1 MERRYTIDGRGVVA
15 PVDQGSAQ
23 DLAARQ
29 GNWSTLVTGPDWMVW
44 LRRPPAGGTRDKPKA
59 VLAGDCA
66 SFALAD
72 FMAYLGQSR
81 FSGGLRISAGN
92 AERTLWIK
100 DGEVRSASSDSP
112 QDRVGEVMVRLGYVT
127 RQVLESVLAENP
139 PSRVGKVLVERNILK
154 AHDLFK
160 CITEQVGEIFHAM
173 MLVKEGAFVLI
184 DQDPDAHSSNP
195 LSLTMNSLLMDSIR
209 KIDEMGHFRK
219 KIPHARMYVMPK
231 KAGDSSLEQEEA
243 QLLTLVDGR
252 HTIQEI
258 GQRLRHNEFDATRIV
273 FRLLEGGY
281 VTIAQQAQ
289 AAQTQAKPSGPAEQL
304 NQMLAVFDRIF
315 REVYSEVSS
324 HGLGEPFLIAANASL
339 QTGGVSQSVALKGM
353 TFNHEGGLPIDALR
367 SRVAQVANQL
377 GPEPILAVRQ
387 ALSDV
392 MFFLLFQAGELL
404 EARADEALAQRV
416 KQLLASLD
424 QK

>member
-15 PVDQGSAQ
+15 PIDQGSAQ
-23 DLAARQ
+23 DLARRQ
-29 GNWSTLVTGPDWMVW
+29 GNWSTLATGPDWMVW
-44 LRRPPAGGTRDKPKA
+44 LRRPPVGGAGPKPRA
-59 VLAGDCA
+59 LLAGDCN

-81 FSGGLRISAGN
+81 FTGALRITSGN
-92 AERTLWIK
+92 AERTLWMK
-100 DGEVRSASSDSP
+100 EGEVRSASSDFP
-112 QDRVGEVMVRLGYVT
+112 ADRVGEVMVRLGYVS
-127 RQVLESVLAENP
+127 RQVLEGILAENP
-139 PSRVGKVLVERNILK
+139 PSRVGKVLVERGILK

-173 MLVKEGAFVLI
+173 MLVKDGAFVLI

-209 KIDEMGHFRK
+209 KIDEMAHFRK
-219 KIPHARMYVMPK
+219 KIPHARLYVVPK
-231 KAGDSSLEQEEA
+231 KPSDPSLEQEEA
-243 QLLTLVDGR
+243 QLLALVDGR
-252 HTIQEI
+252 HTILEI
-258 GQRLRHNEFDATRIV
+258 GQRLKQSEFDATRIV
-273 FRLLEGGY
+273 FRLLEGQY
-281 VTIAQQAQ
+281 VTLAPQ
-289 AAQTQAKPSGPAEQL
+289 AAAAAPAHRPHGPAEQL
-304 NQMLAVFDRIF
+304 NQMLSVFDRIF
-315 REVYSEVSS
+315 REVYSEVAT

-353 TFNHEGGLPIDALR
+353 TFNHEGGLPVDALR
-367 SRVAQVANQL
+367 SRVAQVATQL

-416 KQLLASLD
+416 KQLLATLD
-424 QK
+424 AK